1 VRSWDLGADPSSDSI
16 PDMSGNGHDGFA
28 INLPTRAVT
37 GHNWSGRGTDY
48 KLPPEEDTAA
58 HLHDDELDEARWAAD
73 LPLTVPE
80 DLRSGIYA
88 VHLQTDADEDYVPF
102 IVSPRR
108 GQPSAQIAVLLPTF
122 TYLAYANE
130 HVTWMSIGSPPPYEG
145 IDKNL
150 QAQDHYAVKH

>member
-1 VRSWDLGADPSSDSI
+1 L
-16 PDMSGNGHDGFA
+16 
-28 INLPTRAVT
+28 
-37 GHNWSGRGTDY
+37 
-48 KLPPEEDTAA
+48 PEEYTAA
-58 HLHDDELDEARWAAD
+58 HFHDDDLDDARWAPD
-73 LPLTVPE
+73 FTLTVPE

-108 GQPSAQIAVLLPTF
+108 GQPSAQIPALLPTF

-150 QAQDHYAVKH
+150 QAQDHYAVKHRLLSLYDLHDDGSGVCYSSYLRPIVNMRPKYSMALLRSPHLFNA